1 MANGSTATSH
11 GSAEIE
17 GEMVTKNDYI
27 TAKAAAILMQMGGID
42 LLMGNDLIQ
51 QFGRLQIDY
60 KATGNLITVGDIPI
74 HAIQVDI
81 EEETKLAVVNKKDCT
96 LPPRSMVK
104 VLSC

>member
-1 MANGSTATSH
+1 MANGSTATFH

-27 TAKAAAILMQMGGID
+27 TTKATAIVMQIDGID
-42 LLMGNDLIQ
+42 LLMRDDLLQ

-60 KATGNLITVGDIPI
+60 KPTGNLITVCDIPI
-74 HAIQVDI
+74 DAIQIDI

-96 LPPRSMVK
+96 LPPTW
-104 VLSC
+104 